1 MRLSGRRRHCSRI
14 DSLAVATTGPR
25 PVPQTKGWRQPS
37 RVSRSE
43 KHRLPGRSTSFANR
57 NTPVTRSAHCWNRL
71 VRTDV
76 APVHTDA
83 QVRSSLKGP
92 VVAMLR
98 SCSRSTQIRTPRE
111 HRDQRDVLRSA
122 DGRCRPPS
130 DRHRRDGAG
139 HRSPRADGRRLRR
152 QARRPGRRA
161 HRLARHAPR
170 RGPHS
175 ARERARVS
183 PRRPPRRRSP
193 ASSAPRSP
201 ASSARPTC
209 CRATSS
215 APRSTTRRTASSTR
229 ASGRSTPTSSSS
241 TRSTGRA
248 PRPRAPR
255 WRRCRNARRASAA

>member
-1 MRLSGRRRHCSRI
+1 MRALLEPACPNRRSR
-14 DSLAVATTGPR
+14 LFTA
-25 PVPQTKGWRQPS
+25 
-37 RVSRSE
+37 
-43 KHRLPGRSTSFANR
+43 
-57 NTPVTRSAHCWNRL
+57 
-71 VRTDV
+71 
-76 APVHTDA
+76 DA
-83 QVRSSLKGP
+83 QVRSSLKGT

-130 DRHRRDGAG
+130 DRQRRDGAG
-139 HRSPRADGRRLRR
+139 QPISSPAWS
-152 QARRPGRRA
+152 
-161 HRLARHAPR
+161 APTT
-170 RGPHS
+170 PSSS
-175 ARERARVS
+175 ARTPCAPACSSRSSPKATPCSRASRGS
-183 PRRPPRRRSP
+183 PRRRPRRRSP

-215 APRSTTRRTASSTR
+215 APRSTTRRTASSTP

-255 WRRCRNARRASAA
+255 WRRCRNARRASAG